1 VSEPPRA
8 PSVDALLTAHARER
22 GDHVYLETIDP
33 PRRLTFRQLDA
44 LTHRVGRFL
53 AARGVRADDRVSVL
67 AENSVGFVVLFFG
80 IQRYGA
86 AVNPINVEINAKNV
100 AQILLDVRPRLVF
113 VSHALAVEL
122 GDVVG
127 ASSADVIPFDPDDL
141 DDLLAGVSTA
151 PLATTAKP
159 GRFGIIDYTSGSTA
173 RPKGVCITHDAFF
186 YQCDS
191 VRRRFG
197 IEDGERVL
205 EYRSL
210 AWASPQLLSLGAAL
224 HSGAHLVLARRFS
237 QRRFFDWIRE
247 YRITVAVGVPTVI
260 NMLLDRAPSLTASDL
275 PSLKYITSSSAPLS
289 LERQLDFE
297 RRYAIP
303 IVQGCGM
310 TEAGFMAGNA
320 PSARRPGSIGTPMPN
335 IRAWF
340 VDATGAPCAPR
351 VQGELTVA
359 GAQMASAYLTEGGRL
374 EPIPSDGFATG
385 DLGYADEDGYLY
397 LTGRRK
403 DLIIRGGVNIAPL
416 EITTALLSHPAVADA
431 TTIGVPDEIY
441 GEAVVTFVVPR
452 PGVTASSDVLLSH
465 CRDRLAPFK
474 MPTRIIL
481 LDAIP
486 RTERGKVARDA
497 LEALWRS
504 SRSDGSI

>member
-1 VSEPPRA
+1 MSEPTRA

-44 LTHRVGRFL
+44 LTHRVARFL
-53 AARGVRADDRVSVL
+53 GARGVSPEDRVSVL
-67 AENSVGFVVLFFG
+67 AENSVGFVILFFG

-100 AQILLDVRPRLVF
+100 AQILMDVGPRLVF
-113 VSHALAVEL
+113 VSRALAAEL
-122 GDVVG
+122 GDVVA
-127 ASSADVIPFDPDDL
+127 ASSADVVPFDPDDV
-141 DDLLAGVSTA
+141 DDLLAGVPTTPPRSTA
-151 PLATTAKP
+151 DP
-159 GRFGIIDYTSGSTA
+159 GRFGVIDYTSGSTA
-173 RPKGVCITHDAFF
+173 RPKGVCIGHDAFF

-197 IEDGERVL
+197 IDQGERVL

-237 QRRFFDWIRE
+237 QRRFFDWIRD

-260 NMLLDRAPSLTASDL
+260 NMLLDRAPSLTAGDL

-320 PSARRPGSIGTPMPN
+320 PAARRPGSIGTPMPN

-340 VDATGAPCAPR
+340 VDATGASCGPR
-351 VQGELTVA
+351 VPGELTVA
-359 GAQMASAYLTEGGRL
+359 GAQMASAYLSEGGRL
-374 EPIPSDGFATG
+374 ESIPSDGFATG

-416 EITTALLSHPAVADA
+416 EITTVLLSHPAIADA

-441 GEAVVTFVVPR
+441 GEAVLSFVVAR
-452 PGVTASSDVLLSH
+452 PGAAVTSDLLLSH

-474 MPTRIIL
+474 MPARIVL

-486 RTERGKVARDA
+486 RTERGKVARET
-497 LEALWRS
+497 LEALWR
-504 SRSDGSI
+504 DDLAEG